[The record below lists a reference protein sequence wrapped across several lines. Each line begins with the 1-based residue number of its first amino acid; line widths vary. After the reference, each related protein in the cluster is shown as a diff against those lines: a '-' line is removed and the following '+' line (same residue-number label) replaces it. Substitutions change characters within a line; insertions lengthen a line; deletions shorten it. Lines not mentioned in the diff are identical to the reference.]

1 MQERR
6 LMVRVCAA
14 DVANI
19 RVLSL
24 KGKHRAL
31 SHGKTSGGCGC
42 VALRQDSIAL
52 IRVVN
57 LLFVASC

>member
-1 MQERR
+1 
-6 LMVRVCAA
+6 MVRVCAA